1 MTDREKEI
9 LYLIREN
16 PMISQEEIAKKIGI
30 TRTSVAVHIS
40 NIMKKGIILGK
51 GYIINEEPYILVIG
65 GTNVDIQGFSA
76 GNLRAHDSNPGYV
89 GISYGGVGKNIA
101 ENIAMLDINTK
112 FITVFGNDLYGGK
125 IKEHLGKIDIDVSDS
140 LILEN
145 EETSVY
151 LSILDSNGEMN
162 VAISS
167 MEIFKKL
174 TPEYLKQ
181 KNKKIESSEIVIIDT
196 NLEEETIKYITSLK
210 KKSKIMVD
218 TVSTKK
224 AEKIKSSIGNFYT
237 IKPNK
242 IEAELL
248 SGIKINTN
256 DDLDRA
262 GRYFLEAGVKNV
274 FITLGSEGVYY
285 INDDK
290 KGIIKNPKVT
300 PVNVTGGGDAFV
312 AGIAYAEYFG
322 KSIDEAAKFGIG
334 ASILT
339 ILDENTISSKISV
352 ENIEKI
358 IEEMKI

>member
-1 MTDREKEI
+1 MTDREKQI
-9 LYLIREN
+9 LQLIRDN
-16 PMISQEEIAKKIGI
+16 PMISQEEVAKKIGI

-65 GTNVDIQGFSA
+65 GTNVDIQGFST
-76 GNLRAHDSNPGYV
+76 GKLREHDSNPGYV
-89 GISYGGVGKNIA
+89 GVSYGGVGKNIA
-101 ENIAMLDINTK
+101 ENIARLDVNTK
-112 FITVFGNDLYGGK
+112 FITVFGNDLYGEK
-125 IKEHLGKIDIDVSDS
+125 IKEHLGKIDVDVSDS
-140 LILEN
+140 LVLEN
-145 EETSVY
+145 GETSIY
-151 LSILDSNGEMN
+151 LSILDSSGEMN

-181 KNKKIESSEIVIIDT
+181 KNKKIESSEIIIVDT
-196 NLEEETIKYITSLK
+196 NLEIETIKYITDLK
-210 KKSKIMVD
+210 KKSKIIVD

-224 AEKIKSSIGNFYT
+224 AEKIKDNIGDFYT

-256 DDLDRA
+256 EDLDRA
-262 GRYFLEAGVKNV
+262 GKYFLDKGVKNI

-285 INDDK
+285 INNSK
-290 KGIIKNPKVT
+290 KGIIENPKIT

-312 AGIAYAEYFG
+312 AGIAYAEFFG
-322 KSIDEAAKFGIG
+322 KNIEEAARFGIG
-334 ASILT
+334 ASLLT
-339 ILDENTISSKISV
+339 ILDENTISDKISV
-352 ENIEKI
+352 KNIEKI
-358 IEEMKI
+358 IVEMRI

>member
-1 MTDREKEI
+1 M
-9 LYLIREN
+9 
-16 PMISQEEIAKKIGI
+16 AKINVLSVCGSG
-30 TRTSVAVHIS
+30 TVTSS
-40 NIMKKGIILGK
+40 ML
-51 GYIINEEPYILVIG
+51 
-65 GTNVDIQGFSA
+65 SA
-76 GNLRAHDSNPGYV
+76 
-89 GISYGGVGKNIA
+89 
-101 ENIAMLDINTK
+101 
-112 FITVFGNDLYGGK
+112 K
-125 IKEHLGKIDIDVSDS
+125 IKEHLGKIDVDVSDS

-145 EETSVY
+145 EETSIY

-181 KNKKIESSEIVIIDT
+181 KNKKIESSEIVIVDT
-196 NLEEETIKYITSLK
+196 NLEIETIKYITDLK
-210 KKSKIMVD
+210 KKSKIIVD

-224 AEKIKSSIGNFYT
+224 AEKIKDNIGDFYT

-262 GRYFLEAGVKNV
+262 GKYFLDKGVKNI

-285 INDDK
+285 INDNK
-290 KGIIKNPKVT
+290 KGIIKNPKIT

-312 AGIAYAEYFG
+312 AGIAYAEFYG
-322 KSIDEAAKFGIG
+322 KSIEEAARFGIG
-334 ASILT
+334 ASLLT
-339 ILDENTISSKISV
+339 ILDENTISDKISV
-352 ENIEKI
+352 KNIEKI
-358 IEEMKI
+358 IEDMKI